1 MKENY
6 TNKLALPLRHESWS
20 HTKVLLL
27 LQNFIAIFRAQW
39 IYCTTKM
46 DNQQEEKIVLIVRL
60 SADNTNANTDF
71 NTSEPYINVLSDD
84 TINRNIR
91 SLNQEQG

>member
-1 MKENY
+1 MEPY
-6 TNKLALPLRHESWS
+6 EGLMETAF
-20 HTKVLLL
+20 TKFYSNISRTL
-27 LQNFIAIFRAQW
+27 W

-71 NTSEPYINVLSDD
+71 NKSEPYINVLSDD